1 MHVEHRDEDGK
12 FEIWVTYPWRTE
24 CWCAAGWLVSLP
36 PWIAFSVLK
45 KIIQMIE
52 TSKLKYFEIKSL

>member
-36 PWIAFSVLK
+36 PWIAFSVFK
-45 KIIQMIE
+45 NNNTNDRNFKITI
-52 TSKLKYFEIKSL
+52 L

>member
-45 KIIQMIE
+45 KNNTNDRNFKITI
-52 TSKLKYFEIKSL
+52 L